1 MVRETYTFHVEHRK
15 NVYVNVLMSLLDIAK
30 RFKSP
35 VWLATVLEQG
45 DVLQTGIDANY
56 AYVVGVTTEKGDGN
70 WCRERF
76 SGIPSVSIFYGPDM
90 VLFEVIAGI
99 LQPVTFCLDSRSEP
113 APALIQELGVLKHH
127 RIKTHT
133 IIIRNVSL
141 FGTEASGRIEWPQ
154 VREVLRRIND
164 RYRFTELLED
174 DAVVATFP

>member
-1 MVRETYTFHVEHRK
+1 MA
-15 NVYVNVLMSLLDIAK
+15 LLDIAK
-30 RFKSP
+30 KYKSP

-45 DVLQTGIDANY
+45 DVLQTGIEAEY
-56 AYVVGVTTEKGDGN
+56 SHIVGVTTDKGDAN

-76 SGIPSVSIFYGPDM
+76 TGVNGVSIFYGPDM
-90 VLFEVIAGI
+90 VLFEVIKDI
-99 LQPVTFCLDSRSEP
+99 IQPVTFCLDSRSDP

-141 FGTEASGRIEWPQ
+141 FGQPESGGIKWPQ
-154 VREVLRRIND
+154 VQEVLRRIND
-164 RYRFTELLED
+164 RYRFTEFKED